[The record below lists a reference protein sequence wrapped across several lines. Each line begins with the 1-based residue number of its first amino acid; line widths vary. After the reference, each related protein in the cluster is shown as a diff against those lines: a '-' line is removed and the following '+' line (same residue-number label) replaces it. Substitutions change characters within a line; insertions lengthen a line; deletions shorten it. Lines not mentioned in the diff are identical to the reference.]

1 MAAPRGDGGDTPP
14 CSGIR
19 LVTGHTGYV
28 TATAAATPIPNFD
41 PGALCLEY
49 AYSGALAG
57 SPVAVKET
65 WHSPGDLTH
74 WVGSRFERTDADA
87 TERELV
93 DALLLRD
100 AIVSVAFDFVAHRE
114 PAPDAVDT
122 VNLYAA
128 TPDIP
133 PLLAGGRRQAGR
145 TSVRIGQVLSV
156 VARDA
161 VRLFVHENR
170 DRVRACA
177 ADDCGLVFFDESR
190 SGNRR
195 WCSMQRCGNREKV
208 RAHRARAGAPLER
221 EHHYLG

>member
-1 MAAPRGDGGDTPP
+1 MLNGFKK
-14 CSGIR
+14 
-19 LVTGHTGYV
+19 VTSDTGYV
-28 TATAAATPIPNFD
+28 ISTPIPNFD

-49 AYSGALAG
+49 AYAG
-57 SPVAVKET
+57 SLGIGDGGAEL
-65 WHSPGDLTH
+65 WHAPDDLAS
-74 WVGSRFERTDADA
+74 WAAARFDRVDTTA

-93 DALLLRD
+93 DAILLRD
-100 AIVSVAFDFVAHRE
+100 AIASVALDFVARRE

-133 PLLAGGRRQAGR
+133 PVLAGGRRQAGR
-145 TSVRIGQVLSV
+145 TSVRIGQVLSA

-161 VRLFVHENR
+161 VRLFIESNR
-170 DRVRACA
+170 DRVRVCA
-177 ADDCGLVFFDESR
+177 ADDCELIFFDESR

-208 RAHRARAGAPLER
+208 RAFRLRGER
-221 EHHYLG
+221 